1 MSTIN
6 AILPVIKH
14 VVNDKNFYFQYH
26 IMKTTKDY
34 TSFLNPGQ
42 CTVGSADQSVCYQKE
57 DTVVASTTILDHEFY
72 SFVGILNVEQGALV
86 VIGYLSSSMNSR
98 LCR

>member
-14 VVNDKNFYFQYH
+14 VVYDK
-26 IMKTTKDY
+26 KTAKDY

-42 CTVGSADQSVCYQKE
+42 CTVGSADQSPFAIKKKIQ
-57 DTVVASTTILDHEFY
+57 
-72 SFVGILNVEQGALV
+72 
-86 VIGYLSSSMNSR
+86 
-98 LCR
+98 